1 MKTVVLFLLFA
12 VPALA
17 QQGFR
22 AEKGKMVWEHFYT
35 EEGAVIKAAI
45 ESRDKMKLEVTDL
58 AAMSGK
64 ADGIKSTLDINS
76 ARLESDADFDF
87 TVTKVEGGY
96 KVVVTNYTLLEK
108 YGPLQMRIIPASLG
122 KYYMDNNKIRTSE
135 KTKTDLA
142 YVDAFLTSVFLP
154 KVEETVPVAEGS
166 IAINTAPVA
175 K

>member
-1 MKTVVLFLLFA
+1 MKVIVFFLLTA
-12 VPALA
+12 IPALA
-17 QQGFR
+17 QHGFR

-35 EEGAVIKAAI
+35 EDGAIIKAAI
-45 ESRDKMKLEVTDL
+45 ESRDKMKLDVADI

-64 ADGIKSTLDINS
+64 ADGIKNTLDINS

-87 TVTKVEGGY
+87 TVTKVDGGY
-96 KVVVTNYTLLEK
+96 KVVVTHYTLLEK
-108 YGPLQMRIIPASLG
+108 YGPLQMRVIPASLG

-142 YVDAFLTSVFLP
+142 YMDAFLTSVFLP
-154 KVEETVPVAEGS
+154 KVEETAPAAQGS
-166 IAINTAPVA
+166 IAINNAPVA

>member
-1 MKTVVLFLLFA
+1 MKAIVFFLLLA

-17 QQGFR
+17 QHGFR
-22 AEKGKMVWEHFYT
+22 AEKGKIVWEHFYT
-35 EEGAVIKAAI
+35 EDGAVIKAAI
-45 ESRDKMKLEVTDL
+45 ESRDKMKLDVTDL
-58 AAMSGK
+58 AAMSGN

-108 YGPLQMRIIPASLG
+108 YGPMQMRIIPASLG
-122 KYYMDNNKIRTSE
+122 KYYMDNDKIRTSE

-154 KVEETVPVAEGS
+154 KVEEAAPVAEGT
-166 IAINTAPVA
+166 IAINMAPMA